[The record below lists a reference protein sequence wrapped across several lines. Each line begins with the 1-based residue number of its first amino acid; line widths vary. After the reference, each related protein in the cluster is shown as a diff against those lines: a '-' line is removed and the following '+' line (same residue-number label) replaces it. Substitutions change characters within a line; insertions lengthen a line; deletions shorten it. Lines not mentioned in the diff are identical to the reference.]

1 MGELVFIPTYKV
13 PLIPD
18 FEETIPATSTESH
31 TLLIDSQAAHSVLV
45 PHKCCSL
52 FHLQQIPHAT
62 IEIIVPSKED
72 PATLAKSNGS
82 DPTDDVLP
90 SVNRHFLV

>member
-31 TLLIDSQAAHSVLV
+31 TLLIDPQAAHSVLV
-45 PHKCCSL
+45 PHQLGSS
-52 FHLQQIPHAT
+52 FQFQHIPDMT
-62 IEIIVPSKED
+62 IKIIIPSKED